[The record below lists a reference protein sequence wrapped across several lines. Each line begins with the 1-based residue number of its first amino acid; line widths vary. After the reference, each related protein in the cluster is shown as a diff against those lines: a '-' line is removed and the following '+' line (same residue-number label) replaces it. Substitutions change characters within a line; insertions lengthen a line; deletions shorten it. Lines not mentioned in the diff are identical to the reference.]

1 MHMFKKLLS
10 IILVILALVSSAVCV
25 TAYTTDDVANA
36 ALDMIFNHEGVY
48 TTVVVNDNG
57 AVSLGKVGWHGFRA
71 LQLLRTIVNA
81 DKEAAK
87 KLLGDALYNEILTAT
102 NAQWDY
108 RILTLSEKELVMKLL
123 ATEESKKAQD
133 ALAFEDI
140 KKYIVHGQSLGIT
153 DGQALVYFA
162 DIENQM
168 GSYGAERVGKAAI
181 ALAGKA
187 ADVSIDDM
195 YNAAMADRTASSSP
209 TRRKSAYNYCL
220 KLKFGEGGIE
230 NGYKTGRY
238 KIIADPSLRVRS
250 GPGTDYATVT
260 DPVPKGTF
268 VNVTEVSGMWGKIT
282 VNGKT
287 GWISLVYAE
296 YSEVVVKPSVT
307 PDINGNGKVDAS
319 DARLALRAAA
329 SIEKLS
335 DAQKKLADC
344 DSDGRVSAADARVI
358 LRIAAKLQ

>member
-1 MHMFKKLLS
+1 MHILKRLLCALLITVMLITS
-10 IILVILALVSSAVCV
+10 VICSS
-25 TAYTTDDVANA
+25 AYTTDDVAKA

-81 DKEAAK
+81 DKKQAQEI
-87 KLLGDALYNEILTAT
+87 LGDALFNEILTAT

-108 RILTLSEKELVMKLL
+108 RILTQSEKTVVMELL
-123 ATEESKKAQD
+123 ATDESKKAQD

-140 KKYIVHGQSLGIT
+140 KSYIIHGQSLGIT

-168 GSYGAERVGKAAI
+168 GSYGVERVAKAAI
-181 ALAGKA
+181 KLAGTASK
-187 ADVSIDDM
+187 VTLDDM
-195 YNAAMADRTASSSP
+195 YNAAMADKTAASSP

-220 KLKFGEGGIE
+220 KLKFGAGGIE
-230 NGYKTGRY
+230 NGFKTGRY
-238 KIIADPSLRVRS
+238 KITAEPSLRVRS

-260 DPVPKGTF
+260 DPVPCGKVVT
-268 VNVTEVSGMWGKIT
+268 VTEVSGMWGKISY
-282 VNGKT
+282 NGKT
-287 GWISLVYAE
+287 GWISLVYTQYAE
-296 YSEVVVKPSVT
+296 VIVTPSVT
-307 PDINGNGKVDAS
+307 PDLNGNGVVDAA
-319 DARLALRAAA
+319 DARTALRAAA
-329 SIEKLS
+329 GLEKLS
-335 DAQKKLADC
+335 EVKFRLADC
-344 DSDGRVSAADARVI
+344 DGDGKVTAADARVI

>member
-133 ALAFEDI
+133 ALACEDI

-268 VNVTEVSGMWGKIT
+268 VNVTEVLGMWGKIT

>member
-1 MHMFKKLLS
+1 MHIFKKLLS
-10 IILVILALVSSAVCV
+10 AVLVILVIASSAVCV
-25 TAYTTDDVANA
+25 TAYTTEDVAKA

-81 DKEAAK
+81 DRETALE
-87 KLLGDALYNEILTAT
+87 LLGNALYNEILTAT

-133 ALAFEDI
+133 ALALEDV
-140 KKYIVHGQSLGIT
+140 KKYISHGQSLGIT
-153 DGQALVYFA
+153 DAQTLVYFA

-181 ALAGKA
+181 ALAGKPS
-187 ADVSIDDM
+187 DVTLDDM
-195 YNAAMADRTASSSP
+195 YNAAMADKTAASSP

-220 KLKFGEGGIE
+220 KLKFGEGGID
-230 NGYKTGRY
+230 NGYKTGKY
-238 KIIADPSLRVRS
+238 KVTADPSLRVRS

-260 DPVPKGTF
+260 DPVKKGTV
-268 VNVTEVSGMWGKIT
+268 VNVTEISGMWGKIT

-287 GWISLVYAE
+287 GWISLLYAE
-296 YSEVVVKPSVT
+296 YAEVIVVPAAT
-307 PDINGNGKVDAS
+307 PDLNGNGYVDAG
-319 DARLALRAAA
+319 DARIALRAAA
-329 SIEKLS
+329 SLEKLS

-344 DSDGRVSAADARVI
+344 DGDGKVTAADARVI